1 MGANLPQ
8 DVLGEAVDGP
18 EPLASAGSDYDLLPY
33 PSMPITRTR
42 PAHLA
47 ALAALFGL
55 AASAPGC
62 AHVLELGCAS
72 GGNIIPLAAQYPSA
86 RFTGLDLSA
95 RHIEDGRKR
104 VIACGLGN
112 ISLQQ
117 ADLARFV
124 PDARAFD
131 YVICHG
137 VFSWVP
143 RPVQDAI
150 LRICRDALAPNG
162 LVAISYNVLPG
173 WHLRTVVRDICLHY
187 AGAEDGPQRRVAR
200 ARAALEQIAQA
211 SPEHQ
216 PYGMS
221 LRAEA
226 RRLRHMPAAYILGE
240 FLASD
245 NAPCTVQDFIARAGR
260 SGLDYLCEADLSASV
275 PRTLDPALQD
285 CLASIGTGRA
295 AVEQRIDFL
304 TGRTFRCSVLVRQP
318 TVGRGPMPSAERLG
332 SLHVASPLHLDAAG
346 STDAVA
352 MFRDGRGSR
361 VSTSDPMVRQALI
374 SLEAAYPAT
383 VGLDELA
390 AVSAS
395 DTTVAGVM
403 RARIGDALLP
413 LVLFGQAS
421 VSSLPLHVGRAAD
434 ERPRVWAFARMEA
447 ASGQPWVTSLCHV
460 GVPVY
465 PVLRALLPYL
475 DGLHDRAALRRLF
488 IDAMASGTIE
498 ITELPA
504 DHSSAPAERLDQLYA
519 PAERL
524 DAIAEHHV
532 EQTLRFCAQ
541 HALFEPQR
549 QPYPTRLRG

>member
-1 MGANLPQ
+1 MPHHA
-8 DVLGEAVDGP
+8 LGNADDRDGRLHP
-18 EPLASAGSDYDLLPY
+18 ITTELKPAGDDYDLLPY

-55 AASAPGC
+55 AAPSPGR

-86 RFTGLDLSA
+86 RFTGLDRSA

-104 VIACGLGN
+104 IIACGLGN
-112 ISLQQ
+112 ISLAQ
-117 ADLARFV
+117 ADLAVFV
-124 PDARAFD
+124 PDARTFD

-162 LVAISYNVLPG
+162 LAAISYNVLPG
-173 WHLRTVVRDICLHY
+173 WHLRTVVRDICLYH
-187 AGAEDGPQRRVAR
+187 AGTDGAPQSRVAK
-200 ARAALEQIAQA
+200 ARAALERIAQS
-211 SPEHQ
+211 SPEDQ
-216 PYGMS
+216 PYGIL

-275 PRTLDPALQD
+275 PRAVDPALQD
-285 CLASIGTGRA
+285 CLTSVGTGRA

-318 TVGRGPMPSAERLG
+318 ALSRRSMESAERLG
-332 SLHVASPLHLDAAG
+332 SLHIATPLQFDAAG
-346 STDAVA
+346 STDAA
-352 MFRDGRGSR
+352 AIFRDGRGLP
-361 VSTSDPMVRQALI
+361 VETSDPLVRQALV

-383 VGLDELA
+383 ISFDELA
-390 AVSAS
+390 ASSAS
-395 DTTVAGVM
+395 DTTVSGAV
-403 RARIGDALLP
+403 RARIGDAALP
-413 LVLFGQAS
+413 LVLFGRAS
-421 VSSLPLHVGRAAD
+421 VSILPLQVGRAAD

-465 PVLRALLPYL
+465 PVLHALLPHL
-475 DGLHDRAALRRLF
+475 DGLHDRAALRRLLLG
-488 IDAMASGTIE
+488 AMAGGTLE

-504 DHSSAPAERLDQLYA
+504 AHYSAPAERLDQLAA
-519 PAERL
+519 PLERL
-524 DAIAEHHV
+524 GAIAKHHV
-532 EQTLRFCAQ
+532 EQALNYCAR
-541 HALFEPQR
+541 HALLEPDAS
-549 QPYPTRLRG
+549 